1 MSSSY
6 AFKRN
11 FYYDVEK
18 AIVKSSVTFL
28 LGPKGCGKTV
38 CLKQLRDSFSP
49 RDDFEEVV
57 YIDAKTDLAS
67 ADEKSS
73 FIDGVTKSVYN
84 NEKKLFLIDET
95 TYLEQPDIAINC
107 VEGAFTSLRNT
118 NTKMVFAGNPSG
130 ALECWGHRAFAGDAV
145 FIRPDFISYPEWLD
159 FMGIT
164 EVSEKT
170 YLQFIF
176 WNREFYSDF
185 HGTQEYLQSC
195 LDEAAVSN
203 QRAAEMI
210 LNNDCDG
217 LTADKLLDVLYAALG
232 DKLSERYNNYQ
243 NMSAH
248 ELRQALKFLKGCGL
262 ITVTYISSSFD
273 TKPYV
278 VQDFLSGACDFDKSE
293 ILGNLKIS
301 IKHPMFYVDILKN
314 ILKDRLSEYPLE
326 SIAEAHIRGLLPD
339 MGCFEYR
346 DEQGNKIDYVRK
358 NARQAIEFSFSDKE
372 VSPHFDALP
381 NGYEKTLLT
390 KCAEG
395 RQGDVKCVPYYRFIF
410 ELSERKNSHLN
421 LLF

>member
-1 MSSSY
+1 MNSSY

-11 FYYDVEK
+11 FYRDVEK
-18 AIVKSSVTFL
+18 AIGKSSVAFL

-38 CLKQLRDSFSP
+38 CLKQLRDNFSYQNE
-49 RDDFEEVV
+49 FEEVV
-57 YIDAKTDLAS
+57 YIDAKNDLAS

-107 VEGAFTSLRNT
+107 VEDSFTSLRNT
-118 NTKMVFAGNPSG
+118 NTKVVFAGNPSG

-145 FIRPDFISYPEWLD
+145 FIRPDLISYHEWLD
-159 FMGIT
+159 FKGIA

-170 YLQFIF
+170 YKQFIF
-176 WNREFYSDF
+176 GIREFYTDF
-185 HGTQEYLQSC
+185 HSTQEYLQSC

-203 QRAAEMI
+203 QRAAEMV
-210 LNNDCDG
+210 LKNDCDG
-217 LTADKLLDVLYAALG
+217 LTADKLLDILYAALG
-232 DKLSERYNNYQ
+232 DKLSERCDNYQ

-248 ELRQALKFLKGCGL
+248 ELRQALKFLKDCG
-262 ITVTYISSSFD
+262 IIAVTYISSSFD

-278 VQDFLSGACDFDKSE
+278 VQDLLSGARDFSKSE
-293 ILGNLKIS
+293 ILNNLKIS

-314 ILKDRLSEYPLE
+314 IFKDRLSEYPLE

-339 MGCFEYR
+339 TGCFEYR

-358 NARQAIEFSFSDKE
+358 NARKAIEFSLSDEK
-372 VSPHFDALP
+372 VSQHFDVLP
-381 NGYEKTLLT
+381 GGFEKTLLT
-390 KCAEG
+390 KNMQG
-395 RQGDVKCVPYYRFIF
+395 RQGDIKCVPYYRFIF
-410 ELSERKNSHLN
+410 EMSENLRAS

>member
-1 MSSSY
+1 MGKVSSSY
-6 AFKRN
+6 AFKRK
-11 FYYDVEK
+11 FYYDVER
-18 AIVKSSVTFL
+18 AIGKSSVTFL

-38 CLKQLRDSFSP
+38 CLKQLRDNFSYQNE
-49 RDDFEEVV
+49 FEEVV
-57 YIDAKTDLAS
+57 YIDVKNGLAS

-84 NEKKLFLIDET
+84 NEKKPFLIDET

-118 NTKMVFAGNPSG
+118 NTKVVFAGNPSG

-159 FMGIT
+159 FKGIA

-170 YLQFIF
+170 YKQFIF
-176 WNREFYSDF
+176 GIREFYSDF
-185 HGTQEYLQSC
+185 HTTHEYLQSY

-210 LNNDCDG
+210 LKGDCDG
-217 LTADKLLDVLYAALG
+217 LTADKLLDVLYAAFG
-232 DKLSERYNNYQ
+232 DKLSERCNNYQ
-243 NMSAH
+243 NMSAY
-248 ELRQALKFLKGCGL
+248 ELRQALKFLKDCGI

-278 VQDFLSGACDFDKSE
+278 VQDLLSGARDFSKSE
-293 ILGNLKIS
+293 ILNNLKIS
-301 IKHPMFYVDILKN
+301 IRHPMFYAD
-314 ILKDRLSEYPLE
+314 ILKDRLPENLLY
-326 SIAEAHIRGLLPD
+326 SIAKAHVIGLLPD
-339 MGCFEYR
+339 TGCFEYR
-346 DEQGNKIDYVRK
+346 DEQGRKIDHVRK
-358 NARQAIEFSFSDKE
+358 NARKAIEFSLSDEE
-372 VSPHFDALP
+372 VSQHFDVLP
-381 NGYEKTLLT
+381 GGYEKTLLT
-390 KCAEG
+390 KFAEG

-410 ELSERKNSHLN
+410 EMSENSHAS

>member
-11 FYYDVEK
+11 FYRDVEK
-18 AIVKSSVTFL
+18 AIGKSSVTFL

-38 CLKQLRDSFSP
+38 CLKQLRDNFSYQN
-49 RDDFEEVV
+49 DFEEVV
-57 YIDAKTDLAS
+57 YIDAKNDLAS

-73 FIDGVTKSVYN
+73 FIDGVIKSVYN
-84 NEKKLFLIDET
+84 NEKKLFLVDET

-107 VEGAFTSLRNT
+107 VEDAFTSLRNT
-118 NTKMVFAGNPSG
+118 NTKVVFAGNPSG

-145 FIRPDFISYPEWLD
+145 FIRPDLISYPEWLD
-159 FMGIT
+159 FKGIT

-170 YLQFIF
+170 YKQFVF
-176 WNREFYSDF
+176 GVREFYTDF
-185 HGTQEYLQSC
+185 YTTHEYLQSC
-195 LDEAAVSN
+195 LDEAEVSD
-203 QRAAEMI
+203 QRAAEMV
-210 LNNDCDG
+210 LKNDCDG

-232 DKLSERYNNYQ
+232 DKLSERYDSDR
-243 NMSAH
+243 NMSAY
-248 ELRQALKFLKGCGL
+248 ELRQALKFLTRCG
-262 ITVTYISSSFD
+262 IIAVTYISSSFD

-278 VQDFLSGACDFDKSE
+278 VEDLLSGACDFDKSE
-293 ILGNLKIS
+293 ILNNLKIS

-314 ILKDRLSEYPLE
+314 ILKERLSEYPLE

-339 MGCFEYR
+339 TSCFEYR

-358 NARQAIEFSFSDKE
+358 NARKAIEFSLSDEE
-372 VSPHFDALP
+372 VSQHFDVLP
-381 NGYEKTLLT
+381 EDFEKTLLT
-390 KCAEG
+390 KNTQG

-410 ELSERKNSHLN
+410 EMSENSHAS